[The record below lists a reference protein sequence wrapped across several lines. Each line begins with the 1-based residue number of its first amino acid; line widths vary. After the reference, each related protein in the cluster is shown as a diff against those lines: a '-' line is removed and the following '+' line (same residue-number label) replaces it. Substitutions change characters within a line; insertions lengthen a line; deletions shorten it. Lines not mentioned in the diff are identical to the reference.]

1 MRLPMTLA
9 LAGTLFAAPA
19 FATNTNTFP
28 VNPYYSTGTMENF
41 RELYVDPDKFVQ
53 GLEPVAPLEGGE
65 AQANAQLHITND
77 SIGFIKVTVNGTE
90 VGVLTPM
97 VEGVLNNVKP
107 GQYEVIYEMPNGL
120 RTTYKLSTTA
130 AAPPK
135 PAETE

>member
-1 MRLPMTLA
+1 MRLLMTLA

-65 AQANAQLHITND
+65 AQANAQLHIMND

-90 VGVLTPM
+90 VGVLTHM
-97 VEGVLNNVKP
+97 VEG
-107 GQYEVIYEMPNGL
+107 GQYEVMYEMPNGF